1 MEARHSTRRDLP
13 KLALLAAAALVAQTT
28 ASAVALAWTRS
39 RSTEQPVT
47 SHHAPAAQPQ
57 SPAPTDAQDLAA
69 NPGHPVQTGPRGDG
83 TLVAPHEQAAD
94 GAKEFRLRAAPVTWE
109 VEPGK
114 VRNAYAFNGTVPGP
128 TIRVNEGDR
137 VRIIVENQLP
147 EGTGVH
153 WHGMVLPHDQ
163 DGVPGI
169 TQKAIEPG
177 QSYTYEWTAVSTGTH
192 WYHSHFTGS
201 QVGKGLYGSLEVVPL
216 NGDRLVDRDYRLF
229 VGDTDLGFVFNG
241 KSYPATAPFPALV
254 GERVRIR
261 ITNAGEQSHPIHL
274 HGQPFDL
281 VAQDGFDL
289 ATPVTMDTLLVSTA
303 QTFDIVTTALAPGR
317 WLLHCHI
324 FSHMHKSDEHDMTG
338 LVTLF
343 DVVPSDLPLPAVPG
357 PAGPRPALPVT
368 PPALPPPPS
377 SSSSKL

>member
-1 MEARHSTRRDLP
+1 MEARRSSRRRLP
-13 KLALLAAAALVAQTT
+13 SLALLAAAAVVAQTT
-28 ASAVALAWTRS
+28 AGAVALAWTRS
-39 RSTEQPVT
+39 RPASHSGSAEQ
-47 SHHAPAAQPQ
+47 HHRGSAAR
-57 SPAPTDAQDLAA
+57 SPLVTDAVDLAA
-69 NPGHPVQTGPRGDG
+69 DPGDPTQAGPRGDG
-83 TLVAPHEQAAD
+83 TTLAPHEQGAD
-94 GAKEFRLRAAPVTWE
+94 GIKEFRLLAAPVGWE

-114 VRNAYAFNGTVPGP
+114 VRSGFAFNGTIPGP
-128 TIRVNEGDR
+128 TIRVDEGDR
-137 VRIIVENQLP
+137 VRIIVENRLA

-177 QSYTYEWTAVSTGTH
+177 QSHTYEWTAVSTGTH
-192 WYHSHFTGS
+192 WYHSHFTGA
-201 QVGKGLYGSLEVVPL
+201 QVGKGLYGSLEVVPR

-229 VGDTDLGFVFNG
+229 IGDTDLGFVFNG
-241 KSYPATAPFPALV
+241 KSYPATSPFPALV

-289 ATPVTMDTLLVSTA
+289 ATPITMDTLLVSTA
-303 QTFDIVTTALAPGR
+303 QTFDIVIAALSPGR

-324 FSHMHKSDEHDMTG
+324 FSHMHRAGEHDMTG
-338 LVTLF
+338 LVTIF
-343 DVVPSDLPLPAVPG
+343 DVLPGEVPLPAVPG
-357 PAGPRPALPVT
+357 PSGPRPAPPAAPPGL
-368 PPALPPPPS
+368 PALPPPS
-377 SSSSKL
+377 GQ